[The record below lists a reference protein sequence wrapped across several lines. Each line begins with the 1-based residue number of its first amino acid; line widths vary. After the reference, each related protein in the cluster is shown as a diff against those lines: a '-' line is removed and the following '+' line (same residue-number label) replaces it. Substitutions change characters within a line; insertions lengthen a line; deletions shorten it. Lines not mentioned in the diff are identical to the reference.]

1 MATSDTPLYK
11 KQCRTT
17 DEDLSMLDLKKTTT
31 RMHRVYLGVVRDFV
45 YDQCMVKEESPMD
58 SDQSHLEI
66 KPPRQEKKTY
76 HALKTTFVASFI
88 MQQFLHKNDYIIKF
102 LLCKWTLTRKIYNTP
117 PDYQH

>member
-1 MATSDTPLYK
+1 MATSDTPLYN

-66 KPPRQEKKTY
+66 KPPRQEKKY
-76 HALKTTFVASFI
+76 LSCSENYFCS
-88 MQQFLHKNDYIIKF
+88 QFYYATIS
-102 LLCKWTLTRKIYNTP
+102 T
-117 PDYQH
+117 